1 MNAMQ
6 PGAKHILLVE
16 DDESVGTMLV
26 EVLQESGYRA
36 SLAGTGAEAKVIAE
50 QDRPDL
56 IVLDLRLPDT
66 DGLVLCAD
74 LQGRVQAPIMVV
86 SASSD
91 KRDAI
96 LAFKLGA
103 DDFVAKPFDV
113 DHLLAR
119 IEAAL
124 RRAPAT
130 TSIPVGLRGTVRSYD
145 APAVVA
151 ASAVQSAP
159 AAQTADDGRIKRIG
173 SLTMDHA
180 RRQVSVG
187 GKTVGITPTEYR
199 ILQTLI
205 ERPDEVVTRD
215 ELAMK
220 VWGFQD
226 AGIGRSIDVHI
237 RRLRLKLEG
246 GPVAPPSIVA
256 VRGFGYKVLPE
267 VDAAVAA

>member
-1 MNAMQ
+1 MNGTQ
-6 PGAKHILLVE
+6 VGTKHILLVE
-16 DDESVGTMLV
+16 DDVAVGTLLA
-26 EVLQESGYRA
+26 EVLQDAGYRA
-36 SLAGTGAEAKVIAE
+36 TLAPSGAEAKAFVD

-74 LQGRVQAPIMVV
+74 LQSRVSAPLMVV
-86 SASSD
+86 SASSE

-96 LAFKLGA
+96 LAVKLGA

-119 IEAAL
+119 IEATL
-124 RRAPAT
+124 RRHAMSAAVSRTLVSAPEAPALN
-130 TSIPVGLRGTVRSYD
+130 PQ
-145 APAVVA
+145 A
-151 ASAVQSAP
+151 
-159 AAQTADDGRIKRIG
+159 ADDGRVRRVG
-173 SLTMDHA
+173 TLTMDHA
-180 RRQVSVG
+180 RRLVSVG
-187 GKTVGITPTEYR
+187 GRTVGITPTEYR
-199 ILQTLI
+199 ILQALI

-246 GPVAPPSIVA
+246 GDVAPPSIVA
-256 VRGFGYKVLPE
+256 VRGFGYKVLPQPE
-267 VDAAVAA
+267 AALAA